1 MNLSD
6 DPQWP
11 ERDRFVFSK
20 SHGCYGIY
28 AILSDIG
35 YIRREDWEN
44 FYNGSF
50 LMGCIERSIEHG
62 IEVGCG
68 ALGHGLPIAVGIAF
82 GAKLQNKKYRVYC
95 VVGDGE
101 MQEGSMWEA
110 IQFAV
115 KHELSN
121 LTIIVDNNGL
131 QAMDFLEN
139 VLTVK
144 GKKTT

>member
-1 MNLSD
+1 
-6 DPQWP
+6 
-11 ERDRFVFSK
+11 
-20 SHGCYGIY
+20 
-28 AILSDIG
+28 
-35 YIRREDWEN
+35 
-44 FYNGSF
+44 
-50 LMGCIERSIEHG
+50 
-62 IEVGCG
+62 
-68 ALGHGLPIAVGIAF
+68 
-82 GAKLQNKKYRVYC
+82 
-95 VVGDGE
+95 